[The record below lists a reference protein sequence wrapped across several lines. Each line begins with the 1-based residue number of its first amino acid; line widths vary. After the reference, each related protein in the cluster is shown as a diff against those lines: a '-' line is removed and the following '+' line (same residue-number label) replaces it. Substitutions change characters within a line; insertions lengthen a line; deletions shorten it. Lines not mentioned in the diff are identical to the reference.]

1 MTGRSRAM
9 QRAAAIVPRAGTGEP
24 GPALAELTP
33 KQQGWVRHMVE
44 TGGTNG
50 LQCAMAAGFT
60 GNKKTLAVTA
70 WRLSRDLKVLAAL
83 KEEADR
89 RIRSGALLGASV
101 LIEIAGDTMH
111 RNRFHAA
118 KELLDRAGL
127 QVVTEHKVTV
137 HNSSDEK
144 AMIDRI
150 AGMAAQLGLDPK
162 KLIGGYIEAEFTEVA
177 APVEDT
183 TGLEDIL

>member
-1 MTGRSRAM
+1 MAKEK
-9 QRAAAIVPRAGTGEP
+9 AIVPRKSTGGP
-24 GPALAELTP
+24 GPAMAALPTEG
-33 KQQGWVRHMVE
+33 QRRFVRAMCE
-44 TGGTNG
+44 TGGTNH
-50 LQCAMAAGFT
+50 AKAARMAGYT
-60 GNKKTLAVTA
+60 GNDNCIRVTA
-70 WRLSRDLKVLAAL
+70 HRLAHDPLVLAAL
-83 KEEADR
+83 KEEADK

-177 APVEDT
+177 ATPMEDT